1 MQRESKWLGHNQCIL
16 APVSLSNHPGTFQV
30 SEGLDF
36 ADNNGRGVIITG
48 LPYPPRMDARVK
60 LKMQFLD
67 ETRKVS
73 NTVSCFVSCL
83 KVFLTYYD
91 LFYFLFIY
99 LFIHTMSKG
108 FQLTLS
114 SNKM

>member
-1 MQRESKWLGHNQCIL
+1 MVVIYSMLFSI
-16 APVSLSNHPGTFQV
+16 SLCNHPGVFQV

-67 ETRKVS
+67 ETRKTS
-73 NTVSCFVSCL
+73 NTVCFV
-83 KVFLTYYD
+83 
-91 LFYFLFIY
+91 LF
-99 LFIHTMSKG
+99 
-108 FQLTLS
+108 
-114 SNKM
+114 NK